1 MQQNKKRRIEWDS
14 SSVIAPTKYFKLT
27 TEEPSHPSSDSSL
40 ASKTTVFKK
49 TQVLRSP
56 GSSYKEFSRTSFAV
70 EDSSSD
76 DFETDDEMDSVV
88 KENRS
93 CSFSRVHFVKRS
105 PCEMSK
111 KNVVSFQESL
121 KHEVKQNACSDE
133 DENSAHN
140 TKSKD
145 VPKDERAKYVRKRVV
160 NRGGLHIFHKALQGI
175 LTNPLPLNRGAASPN
190 GINRLRQR
198 KEAFG
203 PGDNLGHHSTCGED
217 PSCRRPTQNEQ
228 NDPSCKTP
236 TQKEQINICIQQDKM
251 DSSGSDGSSRHVS
264 VFSRSERETEFKLE
278 SNFQKARVKEEND
291 SSNFT
296 GKDNARPRCNSRH
309 TLGTLKLEPK
319 LTEELKSQNTAAQE
333 DINTSA
339 GQNKKRLNRLSSSS
353 NFLRLEEEQKHKQVS
368 NKQQINGETDC
379 TRLSKKESGR
389 PEGSSRHVL
398 VFSRSERETEFKLES
413 SFQKAKEENDSS
425 NCTGKDDAGPGYN
438 SRHTLGTLKPED
450 EPKLTEELKSQNTA
464 SKEDS
469 STSVGQNKKLNRFSS
484 SSNFSRLEGE
494 QKHKQ
499 ASNQQQSK
507 IDRETDRTRL
517 SKKESGRPENN
528 SRRVS
533 EGSRHEDKEVFKPES
548 SSRKTTAKE
557 SVCTKHKNVTK
568 EQCVSPS
575 SLAIHSKT
583 KSPFENF
590 QRTIF
595 VEPSSKLVC
604 MDEHASEVDLKCS
617 KQEKEPSDGSDW
629 SDVDNAQ
636 PLATFSQEDSI
647 QNNSTSDTKVT
658 SALATEFIMY
668 PPHLYSHK
676 MSDCVKYWT
685 ATPKPEHCS
694 PYTSPCEDTSF
705 NSSYSSHL
713 CDISLDT
720 SISISSETSKDKDSL
735 LEDVCGRR
743 RSLDSSLANEKPR
756 RRSVEVGSCIPIFSP
771 LTKAGSFATN
781 RESHY
786 LPDDFPRHLEEG
798 FIDTHCHL
806 DMLYSKMAFRGTFS
820 KFRSTYENTFPEEFE
835 GCIADFCDPR
845 TLSNYLWEDLLKED
859 MVWGAF
865 GCHPHFARYYSDLH
879 ERNLLQAMRHPKA
892 VAFGEMGLDYSYKCN
907 TKVPIQ
913 HQVFERQ
920 LNLAV
925 SLRKPLVIH
934 CRDADD
940 DLLHIMKKCV
950 PRDYKIHRHCFTGR
964 YDVIE
969 PLLDY
974 FPNLTVG
981 FTALL
986 TYPSAYEARETVTKI
1001 DKSRIVVETDAPYFL
1016 PRQVPKSL
1024 CQYSHPGV
1032 ALHTVRELA
1041 RLKDVSLSNMLATLK
1056 QNTKKIYDL

>member
-278 SNFQKARVKEEND
+278 SNFQKARV
-291 SSNFT
+291 
-296 GKDNARPRCNSRH
+296 
-309 TLGTLKLEPK
+309 
-319 LTEELKSQNTAAQE
+319 
-333 DINTSA
+333 
-339 GQNKKRLNRLSSSS
+339 
-353 NFLRLEEEQKHKQVS
+353 
-368 NKQQINGETDC
+368 
-379 TRLSKKESGR
+379 
-389 PEGSSRHVL
+389 
-398 VFSRSERETEFKLES
+398 
-413 SFQKAKEENDSS
+413 KEENDSS